1 MTCLSLMARL
11 SMPRLLSVPPVVIP
25 SAMSPAISPAISPVV
40 SLAAGPVKNI
50 LSNFRR
56 GGLLLA
62 SLCLLTCAP
71 GAMAAASDAI
81 LVESRTVESRTAEF
95 QAEDADPS
103 AAVNLNVAAPENAAA
118 TMGSTMSQAVQQL
131 PFEAPVEEGLAGTA
145 EVADGEMEGMETQY
159 HMQLLEQ
166 DVLTLRGLVEELQY
180 QLQRLKKTQDDR
192 YLELDG
198 RFQSLR
204 GQLASGTLAAEVGPA
219 VVTPAPVVGEIV
231 APQVTGQSEKAL
243 YDTALELIRN
253 RQYDLAISQ
262 LQAVIDRYP
271 SGTYA
276 ANAYYWLGEVYAAKP
291 EPNYE
296 KARQALAQV
305 IEFFPDHQKVPDAA
319 FKLGKVYYLMGDCV
333 KARELLKQVVEQH
346 QGKSVAKLAGSY
358 LRDNMASCES

>member
-1 MTCLSLMARL
+1 M
-11 SMPRLLSVPPVVIP
+11 
-25 SAMSPAISPAISPVV
+25 
-40 SLAAGPVKNI
+40 
-50 LSNFRR
+50 
-56 GGLLLA
+56 LA
-62 SLCLLTCAP
+62 SLCLLTCAH

-81 LVESRTVESRTAEF
+81 LVESRTVESRTVESRTVESRTAEF

-103 AAVNLNVAAPENAAA
+103 AAVNVNVAAPENAAA
-118 TMGSTMSQAVQQL
+118 TMGSTIMGSTTMGSTMSQAVQQL